1 MNQFLEKMAD
11 ILEVEATDLQPDTNF
26 RDLPT
31 WDSLAQLSF
40 LALVQDDYSKNLTS
54 DNLKAANTF
63 EDLFKLVNG

>member
-11 ILEVEATDLQPDTNF
+11 ILEVEGTDLQPDTNF

-40 LALVQDDYSKNLTS
+40 LVLAQDDYSKNLTS

>member
-1 MNQFLEKMAD
+1 MNEFLEKMAD
-11 ILEVEATDLQPDTNF
+11 ILEVEANELQPDTNF

-40 LALVQDDYSKNLTS
+40 LALAQDDYSKNLTS

-63 EDLFKLVNG
+63 EDLFKLVSG

>member
-40 LALVQDDYSKNLTS
+40 LALAQDDYSKNLTS

-63 EDLFKLVNG
+63 EDLFNLVNG

>member
-11 ILEVEATDLQPDTNF
+11 ILEVEAADLQADTNF

-40 LALVQDDYSKNLTS
+40 LALAQDDYSKNLTS
-54 DNLKAANTF
+54 ENLKAANTF
-63 EDLFKLVNG
+63 EDLFKLVSV

>member
-40 LALVQDDYSKNLTS
+40 LALAQDDYSKNLTS

>member
-11 ILEVEATDLQPDTNF
+11 ILEVEATELQPDTNF
-26 RDLPT
+26 RDLST

-40 LALVQDDYSKNLTS
+40 LALAQDDYSKNLTS

-63 EDLFKLVNG
+63 EDLFKLVSG